1 MDEIV
6 KPSEEYSVSP
16 NSGRL
21 RKRVR
26 VKKKKLF
33 SKRKMK
39 KYFEYF
45 LWILLLGAFLYS
57 LIVVI
62 PELGIVSDKDHKT
75 KTK

>member
-1 MDEIV
+1 MDGANDLPEG
-6 KPSEEYSVSP
+6 YTVSP
-16 NSGRL
+16 NSGRI

-26 VKKKKLF
+26 KKKIF
-33 SKRKMK
+33 SRRKIK
-39 KYFEYF
+39 KYVEYF

-62 PELGIVSDKDHKT
+62 PELGITSDKNPKT